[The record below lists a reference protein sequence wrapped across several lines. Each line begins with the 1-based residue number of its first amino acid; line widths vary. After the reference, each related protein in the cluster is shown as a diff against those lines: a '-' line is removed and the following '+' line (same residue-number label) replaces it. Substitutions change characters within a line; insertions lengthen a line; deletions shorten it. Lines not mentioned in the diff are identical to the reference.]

1 MRPRDSFRVRDRS
14 IQESKR
20 VKQIIRKKAAPKVMG
35 KLAGKQA
42 RPMSPAARISN
53 TQIGAGAGIGTQP
66 PKFVPQPRKR

>member
-1 MRPRDSFRVRDRS
+1 
-14 IQESKR
+14 